1 MEANLSLYS
10 ELNAPSDYNESA
22 ITPMANWEHIQECKK
37 RFLTHGEN
45 PLTSPYVRRAVA
57 ESWLRSHQAGVDP
70 FSVKLGTTVSPAQLQ
85 ELLAENQLLL
95 ETATSLIK
103 PFIDLAIHSGY
114 TLTLR
119 DHQGILLMQK
129 GNLEEISKF
138 NSINSVVGSNW
149 AEEIAGTSAHIL
161 CMRHKRPVQLL
172 GPENFSLLLQNNLTS
187 SAPIF
192 DTNKR
197 LIGTL
202 LLAHDFDESTNK
214 YELHNLQAHSLG
226 WVTTLAMAIGQQMS
240 LKQANHSLTIANN
253 TLEAAISFS
262 DEGIIMVDSFGKIIR
277 SNHEGL
283 YILQIGLQE
292 AVNYS
297 IFEHLKSNSLI
308 TQAIKSGSTL
318 NYVEETMSVN
328 QSEQTYII
336 STRPV
341 FLQTN
346 AQVVGAVLR
355 LSHVD
360 KINALVAHRAG
371 NNATFHFEDIIGN
384 DEGTCKSKLM
394 CQRFSASP
402 ENILLVGESGTG
414 KELFA
419 QSIHNFSRP
428 TGPFI
433 AINCAAMPR
442 NLIESELFG
451 YEGGSFTGS
460 ERRGRP
466 GKIELASGGTLF
478 LDEIGDMPFEIQAVL
493 LRVLEDK
500 KVMRVGGKRYQPV
513 DFRLVAATNKDLY
526 KMVEEKTFRE
536 DLYFRLSVL
545 KLHIPPLRERRKDI
559 LLLANYFI
567 QNYCRRVKLPIL
579 QISNS
584 VYDII
589 STYDWPGNVRQLE
602 NAMIYAVNMA
612 HGTMLYPEHLPE
624 ELLRNPDISS
634 LASGISPI
642 STITSDVVSL
652 QDAEILSIRSAL
664 SLVNHNVVKAAALLK
679 VSKSTLYRK
688 IKEYGIET

>member
-1 MEANLSLYS
+1 M
-10 ELNAPSDYNESA
+10 
-22 ITPMANWEHIQECKK
+22 I
-37 RFLTHGEN
+37 
-45 PLTSPYVRRAVA
+45 
-57 ESWLRSHQAGVDP
+57 
-70 FSVKLGTTVSPAQLQ
+70 
-85 ELLAENQLLL
+85 

-119 DHQGILLMQK
+119 DYQGILLLQE
-129 GNLEEISKF
+129 GNLEEITKF
-138 NSINSVVGSNW
+138 NNINSVIGAYWS
-149 AEEIAGTSAHIL
+149 EENAGTSAHTL
-161 CMRHKRPVQLL
+161 CMHLKRPIQLL
-172 GPENFSLLLQNNLTS
+172 GPENFSLVLQNNLTS

-192 DTNKR
+192 DANNQ

-202 LLAHDFDESTNK
+202 LLAHDFGESSNK
-214 YELHNLQAHSLG
+214 HNLNNLQAHSLG
-226 WVTTLAMAIGQQMS
+226 WVTTLALAIGQQMS
-240 LKQANHSLTIANN
+240 LKQANHRLTVANN

-262 DEGIIMVDSFGKIIR
+262 DEGIIMVDSRGKIIR
-277 SNHEGL
+277 SNNEGL
-283 YILQIGLQE
+283 YMLQINSE
-292 AVNYS
+292 ETENYN
-297 IFEHLKSNSLI
+297 IFERLKPYSLI
-308 TQAIKSGSTL
+308 TQAIKSGATL
-318 NYVEETMSVN
+318 NYVEETMVIN

-341 FLQTN
+341 FLQADT
-346 AQVVGAVLR
+346 QVAGAVLR

-360 KINALVAHRAG
+360 KINALAVHRAG
-371 NNATFHFEDIIGN
+371 NSATFRFEDIIGN
-384 DEGTCKSKLM
+384 AEATRRSKLM
-394 CQRFSASP
+394 CQRFATSL

-428 TGPFI
+428 NGPFI

-460 ERRGRP
+460 ERGGRP

-513 DFRLVAATNKDLY
+513 NFRLIAATNKDLY

-545 KLHIPPLRERRKDI
+545 KLRIPPLRERRNDI
-559 LLLANYFI
+559 LMLAKYFI
-567 QNYCRRVKLPIL
+567 QTYCRRVKLPSP
-579 QISNS
+579 QISDS
-584 VYDII
+584 VYSII
-589 STYDWPGNVRQLE
+589 NTYNWPGNVRQLE

-612 HGTMLYPEHLPE
+612 NGTTIYPDHLPE
-624 ELLRNPDISS
+624 ELLRNQDTSP
-634 LASGISPI
+634 LPTGISPI
-642 STITSDVVSL
+642 NVGIKKMVSL
-652 QDAEILSIRSAL
+652 SDAEILSIRSAL
-664 SLVNHNVVKAAALLK
+664 SLANNNVVKAAGLLN

-688 IKEYGIET
+688 IKEYGIEI